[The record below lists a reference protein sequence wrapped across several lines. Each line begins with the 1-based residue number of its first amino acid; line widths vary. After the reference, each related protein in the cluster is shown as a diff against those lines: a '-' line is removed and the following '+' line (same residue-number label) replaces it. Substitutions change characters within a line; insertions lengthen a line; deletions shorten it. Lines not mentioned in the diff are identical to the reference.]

1 MKVLVKDI
9 HQWKQ
14 EFEVAPSDPISSL
27 KEKIMEERGLKDYL
41 IKLIYKGKQLASEST
56 FESYNIQDQEL
67 IIMLQTPISTQS
79 NSAKAAGNI
88 GDSNEEVIISKEP
101 EAPTSTTAELED
113 SAEKLRTMGFPEHQI
128 FPALKAAF
136 GDANRAVEYLTNG
149 LPENCMESFQDEDT
163 KQAQPTLNLQPDTR
177 HLSNPEFLRIIHNIQ
192 ENPQILEPLL
202 ISIGRTNPD
211 FLRVFTFSVNFFLI
225 TEPVARLSTATR
237 KTSSVSLMIHRLE
250 APPGWLLPLKMPA
263 GLLLRSLSR
272 RRKKRLSTG
281 CAISVLTSERQWKL
295 ILPAIRMK
303 SWLQTI
309 YSTRNCNDRNS
320 H

>member
-211 FLRVFTFSVNFFLI
+211 FLR
-225 TEPVARLSTATR
+225 
-237 KTSSVSLMIHRLE
+237 
-250 APPGWLLPLKMPA
+250 
-263 GLLLRSLSR
+263 
-272 RRKKRLSTG
+272 
-281 CAISVLTSERQWKL
+281 
-295 ILPAIRMK
+295 
-303 SWLQTI
+303 TI
-309 YSTRNCNDRNS
+309 NS
-320 H
+320 HQEDFLRLINDTPPRSAAGMAPATEDASGTPTTISITPEEKEAIDRLCDLGFDERTAVEAYFACDKNEELAANYLFDSQLQ

>member
-1 MKVLVKDI
+1 
-9 HQWKQ
+9 
-14 EFEVAPSDPISSL
+14 
-27 KEKIMEERGLKDYL
+27 
-41 IKLIYKGKQLASEST
+41 
-56 FESYNIQDQEL
+56 
-67 IIMLQTPISTQS
+67 
-79 NSAKAAGNI
+79 
-88 GDSNEEVIISKEP
+88 
-101 EAPTSTTAELED
+101 
-113 SAEKLRTMGFPEHQI
+113 
-128 FPALKAAF
+128 
-136 GDANRAVEYLTNG
+136 
-149 LPENCMESFQDEDT
+149 MESFQDEDT
-163 KQAQPTLNLQPDTR
+163 KQAQPTLSFNFYIHMRCIFFTVSDLQPDTR

-281 CAISVLTSERQWKL
+281 
-295 ILPAIRMK
+295 
-303 SWLQTI
+303 
-309 YSTRNCNDRNS
+309 
-320 H
+320 